1 MHQPLKGS
9 SRSGVGVPTVTQ
21 LCISCSQETLKP
33 WSWTMTD
40 NFQIQMSSTSEL
52 CGKPPTKLWVATRGT
67 QVRCRRHCKGFESG
81 TDTEATTRRGLLG
94 TQTLNPTRPIP
105 AKTNTGEPGEAQGL
119 GALVPTPCSQ
129 KSKYSLNSQPLVSAM
144 SRPRS
149 QPIVVCVALQ

>member
-1 MHQPLKGS
+1 M
-9 SRSGVGVPTVTQ
+9 R
-21 LCISCSQETLKP
+21 
-33 WSWTMTD
+33 
-40 NFQIQMSSTSEL
+40 
-52 CGKPPTKLWVATRGT
+52 
-67 QVRCRRHCKGFESG
+67 RRHCKGFESG

-105 AKTNTGEPGEAQGL
+105 AKTNTGEPGEAQGV

-149 QPIVVCVALQ
+149 QPIVVCVALQQVFIENNPQKWTCIIQTCVIQGSTMVVPQRSPSNINKMQSYNVIFKMSRI